1 MNVLE
6 KLDMYLNEASLE
18 WKPGAWVVQK
28 HDGWN
33 IWMLLINKMKNGG
46 WIAITHTDEYGGTG
60 NASKVSIKGSYPP
73 PVPTTVKEVPAKILA
88 KIQKKQKQLSIKFN
102 EAIRFETGKF
112 EARHGRKPKGSQRKT
127 N

>member
-102 EAIRFETGKF
+102 EASFVNIYT
-112 EARHGRKPKGSQRKT
+112 AATRKGAKKKKKK
-127 N
+127 